1 VHPRPLAAPVT
12 TVSIFFYERRWLALR
27 AVLAVLLLGL
37 RVTVPIMLRGFVRFL
52 QAHDA
57 ARHAAAAA
65 AAGVPPPPG
74 APPPPPAPPL
84 EQGWLWAG
92 GLVAVSLAA
101 IIADAASTWNTQA
114 HSNAIRMQLGAALSA
129 KALRLRG
136 AELAVRF
143 GAGRLLNAFSSD
155 ARRVAELN
163 MVRRRG
169 GGGGAR
175 GGVRAVCGRPG
186 RACIPGHA
194 PLPLPAFRAPRLQAT
209 GAQAAPSPHPAASR
223 PRPAPGPAYSSLAR
237 PRAAR
242 SPPRCLLGARA
253 PRAPRSPR
261 CSRATRGRRPA
272 AARAPSRRTR
282 RGWQTLWGEAQAWGV
297 RSVPGGVGA
306 RRRLWR
312 PLLHSPCP
320 RRAAAGRT
328 LRLGA
333 PRSQWKACATK
344 TASKDA
350 SGNGS
355 AAASARTTAVLGQ
368 DRSNSAHMPSLGSVA
383 VTRKPRGCA
392 SSCCVSLPVP
402 AATSSSAAPG
412 ARPRASTAWLSAAAG

>member
-169 GGGGAR
+169 RVWVAGSGQGRRAEITQRRASHAGPRTLPPPGA
-175 GGVRAVCGRPG
+175 
-186 RACIPGHA
+186 
-194 PLPLPAFRAPRLQAT
+194 
-209 GAQAAPSPHPAASR
+209 AAPSPEN
-223 PRPAPGPAYSSLAR
+223 L
-237 PRAAR
+237 
-242 SPPRCLLGARA
+242 SP
-253 PRAPRSPR
+253 
-261 CSRATRGRRPA
+261 T
-272 AARAPSRRTR
+272 
-282 RGWQTLWGEAQAWGV
+282 
-297 RSVPGGVGA
+297 
-306 RRRLWR
+306 
-312 PLLHSPCP
+312 P
-320 RRAAAGRT
+320 RRAAPHPADSSPAAGSRPPSST
-328 LRLGA
+328 GHGVPRHR
-333 PRSQWKACATK
+333 PRSDGGCVWHDRVGDRPRRGGGEHPGLRA
-344 TASKDA
+344 
-350 SGNGS
+350 G
-355 AAASARTTAVLGQ
+355 AAA
-368 DRSNSAHMPSLGSVA
+368 
-383 VTRKPRGCA
+383 RGG
-392 SSCCVSLPVP
+392 SLP
-402 AATSSSAAPG
+402 A
-412 ARPRASTAWLSAAAG
+412 SAAAG